1 MNLEKLNPWNWFKD
15 EDNVSSQSA
24 QIPITRN
31 ESKKSML
38 PSSNVSPLMLLHRE
52 MDRAFDDLFNSF
64 VLSNRFESFPLFQRF
79 DEQFFSYQHPSIDI
93 AGDSRSYQISLDVPG
108 LKEGEILIELEGD
121 NLIIKGEKEERNE
134 NSDKHYYR
142 MERRFGAFQRTLSLP
157 HDANADDITAK
168 LNDGVLQLESPR
180 KSIPRENIKRIE
192 INS

>member
-15 EDNVSSQSA
+15 EDNGSTQSA
-24 QIPITRN
+24 QIPVTRN
-31 ESKKSML
+31 ESKQSML
-38 PSSNVSPLMLLHRE
+38 PSSNVSPLMRLHRE

-64 VLSNRFESFPLFQRF
+64 GLSSRFENFPSLRTF
-79 DEQFFSYQHPSIDI
+79 DDQFFNYQHPSIDI

-108 LKEGEILIELEGD
+108 LKEDEISIELEGD

-157 HDANADDITAK
+157 NDANADDITAK
-168 LNDGVLQLESPR
+168 LDDGVLQLEIPR